1 VPNIKSA
8 KIRVKQNEK
17 KRLRNKSIRTFIRH
31 LRRDTFILI
40 SEKSVE
46 QDIAVKALNEFKK
59 QIDKAWSKGILHRNT
74 SSRIKSSMELLF
86 KKTYTV

>member
-1 VPNIKSA
+1 MPNIKSA

-17 KRLRNKSIRTFIRH
+17 KRIRNKAVKTFVRH
-31 LRRDTFILI
+31 LRRDTYHLI
-40 SEKSVE
+40 SEKTVDLATA
-46 QDIAVKALNEFKK
+46 QIALNEFKK

-74 SSRIKSSMELLF
+74 SSRIKSSMEILF